1 MNKDVINLS
10 LDPTTSEFLER
21 LDRFI
26 DDHVVPIELTL
37 QRNDIRERR
46 EHLESVVIPAL
57 RSEARNAGVYGPQL
71 PKVLGGLD
79 LPLTTLAFVSERC
92 GPHRLASLAI
102 NMMAPDEASMYLLE
116 RFGTTEQQERW
127 LRPLAAGEIRSCF
140 GMTEPDAGADP
151 RRITTTATRTGK
163 GWRIDGRKAFTS
175 GAIGARFC
183 IVMANADPSL
193 PRAAGISMFLVPTDT
208 PGFRIVRE
216 LEPMGY
222 YELGGLCETEFDAV
236 EVDEDALLGELGAGL
251 AMAQARLGRGR
262 IGHAMRWIGIAQQ
275 ALDLGARRS
284 LERVT
289 FGETLSRRQAVQWWL
304 ADGATQLRASRLM
317 VLDALWRMEQG
328 LPHDTEV
335 SMIKTYVAETLNK
348 IVDDALQI
356 FGGWGYTD
364 DFPLSAWYRDARS
377 ARIYDGPSEVHRW
390 VVARKVLKEV
400 EQDGTAAAICGDL
413 RRTISHTGG

>member
-1 MNKDVINLS
+1 MIS
-10 LDPTTSEFLER
+10 LDLDPETIDFLDR
-21 LDRFI
+21 LERFI
-26 DDHVVPIELTL
+26 DEHVVPVEREL

-46 EHLESVVIPAL
+46 EHLEQEVIPQL
-57 RSEARNAGVYGPQL
+57 RVRARTAGVYGPQL
-71 PKVLGGLD
+71 PKAFGGLE

-102 NMMAPDEASMYLLE
+102 NMMAPDEASMHLLE
-116 RFGTTEQQERW
+116 RFGTPAQQEMW
-127 LRPLAAGEIRSCF
+127 LRPLAAGEMRSCF

-151 RRITTTATRTGK
+151 RRITTTATPTAD

-175 GAIGARFC
+175 GAIGARVC
-183 IVMANADPSL
+183 IVMANADPSI
-193 PRAAGISMFLVPTDT
+193 PRAGGISMFLVPTDA
-208 PGFRIVRE
+208 PGFRIIRE

-222 YELGGLCETEFDAV
+222 YELGGLCETEFDGV
-236 EVDEDALLGELGAGL
+236 EIGREALLGEVGAGL

-262 IGHAMRWIGIAQQ
+262 IGHAMRWIGIAQR
-275 ALDLGARRS
+275 ALDLGAQRS

-304 ADGATQLRASRLM
+304 ADGATQLRASRLL

-335 SMIKTYVAETLNK
+335 SMIKTFVAEALNK

-400 EQDGTAAAICGDL
+400 EQHGTAAAICGDL
-413 RRTISHTGG
+413 RTVAGRAGV